1 MGDGAGY
8 RNLNES
14 LAATKVVD
22 NHSYLQLN
30 GGVPLGTSVM
40 YVCICNAV
48 TDRQIREAAASGART
63 FADVR
68 RRTGCG
74 DCCGS
79 CEDLAAEIFDKA
91 AHARTLD
98 LPLIAIAA

>member
-1 MGDGAGY
+1 
-8 RNLNES
+8 
-14 LAATKVVD
+14 
-22 NHSYLQLN
+22 
-30 GGVPLGTSVM
+30 M

-48 TDRQIREAAASGART
+48 TDRAIREAAASGVRT
-63 FADVR
+63 LAELT

-79 CEDLAAEIFDKA
+79 CSDLAESILAET
-91 AHARTLD
+91 HRTRVLD

>member
-1 MGDGAGY
+1 M
-8 RNLNES
+8 
-14 LAATKVVD
+14 AAST
-22 NHSYLQLN
+22 LECA
-30 GGVPLGTSVM
+30 M

-68 RRTGCG
+68 RRTGCA

-79 CEDLAAEIFDKA
+79 CENLALEIFDKA
-91 AHARTLD
+91 VAARTLD
-98 LPLIAIAA
+98 LPIFAVAA